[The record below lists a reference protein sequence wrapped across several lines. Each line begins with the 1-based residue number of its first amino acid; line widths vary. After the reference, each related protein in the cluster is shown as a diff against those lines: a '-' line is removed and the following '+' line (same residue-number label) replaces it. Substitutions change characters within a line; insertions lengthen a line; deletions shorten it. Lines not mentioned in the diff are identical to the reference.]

1 MYIIIYIRNTTD
13 MKGKTDANILLKR
26 DSYELMAFW
35 LCEPCVRAPEKA
47 L

>member
-13 MKGKTDANILLKR
+13 MKEKNRYHILLKR
-26 DSYELMAFW
+26 GSYELMAFW
-35 LCEPCVRAPEKA
+35 LSCVRAPEKA